1 MSSSKL
7 FSQGNTQSIIT
18 DPALSRRCKE
28 MLIDRNNKVTLKQK
42 IVTLIKRSEVLIE
55 KSEKTKV
62 TALAKLNRSLNKL
75 KQEHSIT
82 ELQIQTMEENI
93 IKQGC
98 PGITLQE

>member
-1 MSSSKL
+1 MAL
-7 FSQGNTQSIIT
+7 SQINNQNIIT

-28 MLIDRNNKVTLKQK
+28 MLNDRNNKVILKQK

-55 KSEKTKV
+55 KSDKKKV
-62 TALAKLNRSLNKL
+62 TALARLNRSLNKL
-75 KQEHSIT
+75 KQEHTLT
-82 ELQIQTMEENI
+82 ELQIKSMEENI